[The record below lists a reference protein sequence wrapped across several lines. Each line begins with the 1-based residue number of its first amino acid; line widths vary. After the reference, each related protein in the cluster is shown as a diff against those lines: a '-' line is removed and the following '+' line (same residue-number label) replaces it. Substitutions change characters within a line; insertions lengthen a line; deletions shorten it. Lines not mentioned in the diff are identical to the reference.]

1 MSVVQALGEGNQQP
15 DTHQFLL
22 QLAEACE
29 YGHFFTTLPQLTQ
42 SKGAVTT
49 L

>member
-15 DTHQFLL
+15 DTHQFLR
-22 QLAEACE
+22 QVAETCE
-29 YGHFFTTLPQLTQ
+29 DEHFFTTLFQLTQ
-42 SKGAVTT
+42 SAGAVTT